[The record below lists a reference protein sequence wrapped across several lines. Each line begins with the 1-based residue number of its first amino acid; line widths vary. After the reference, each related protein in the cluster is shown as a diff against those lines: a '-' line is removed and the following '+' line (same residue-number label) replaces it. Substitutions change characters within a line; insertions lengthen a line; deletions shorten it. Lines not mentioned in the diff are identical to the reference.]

1 VVEVL
6 STGEVRVQWLGK
18 KPSHHLCDFLD
29 TGAPVKLRPG
39 DQVLVVPGSSPEEK
53 GCVLGR
59 VGPYREPPT
68 KHVVLSAEEELTI
81 RCGDGAIIL
90 RRNGQIL
97 LRGLDIVSHARRSNR
112 VRGGSIELN

>member
-1 VVEVL
+1 L
-6 STGEVRVQWLGK
+6 PNGEIRVQWLGK
-18 KPSHHLCDFLD
+18 KPGHCLCDFLD

-39 DQVLVVPGSSPEEK
+39 DRVLVVPGSNPEEK

-59 VGPYREPPT
+59 VGPYREPQT
-68 KHVVLSAEEELTI
+68 KQVVLSAEEELTI

-112 VRGGSIELN
+112 VRGGSIQLN